1 MHKNLRL
8 KIGQG
13 ADFIFG
19 NLELVGAFQSKRH
32 KNTEKSGAKA
42 RFGCMFKPSWLTLA
56 PALGE
61 VLLLTKASNA
71 KRRQLVVGNWKMNGN
86 LRENASLLAAITKG
100 WQGERGADVVICPPY
115 PYLYQ
120 SRECLQH
127 SPILLGAQS
136 VNEQDKGAFTGEVS
150 ASMLADLDCKFVIIG
165 HNERRRMQHESD
177 QQVAQK
183 FVAVQKAGLIP
194 ILCVGESLQDREQ
207 GKHLETIS
215 RQLNAVFAHTGK
227 DVFSNAVLAY
237 EPVWAVGTGKT
248 ATPEQAEEVHK
259 FMRAQLGVLAD
270 EVRILYGGSV
280 KAHNAQQLFALADI
294 DGALLGGAS
303 LDANEFLA
311 ICKAA
316 E

>member
-1 MHKNLRL
+1 
-8 KIGQG
+8 
-13 ADFIFG
+13 
-19 NLELVGAFQSKRH
+19 
-32 KNTEKSGAKA
+32 
-42 RFGCMFKPSWLTLA
+42 MFKPSWLPLA

-61 VLLLTKASNA
+61 VLLLSKASNA

-86 LRENASLLAAITKG
+86 LRENADLLVAITNG
-100 WQGERGADVVICPPY
+100 WQGEHGADVVICPPF
-115 PYLYQ
+115 PYLNQ
-120 SRECLQH
+120 VREILH
-127 SPILLGAQS
+127 NSPIILGAQT
-136 VNEQDKGAFTGEVS
+136 VHDQDKGAFTGEVS

-177 QQVAQK
+177 QQVAEK
-183 FVAVQKAGLIP
+183 FAAAQKAGLTP

-207 GKHLETIS
+207 GIYLETIS

-227 DVFSNAVLAY
+227 DVFDKAVLAY

-259 FMRAQLGVLAD
+259 FMRAQLGALS
-270 EVRILYGGSV
+270 EKVRILYGGSV